1 MIRRLAL
8 PLACIAVLSGCA
20 TFTNND
26 VVASYNGTELDQAEF
41 EERYVAVAGEPVAGR
56 YLGDPARTVVNNWII
71 EQGLAEIGIVEQ
83 YEAGPDASGI
93 LCWSLIAPAD
103 LDAAQTYV
111 ERLEQGEA
119 WSDVLAADFPDVPDN
134 GNGACIAVAEL
145 GPLAPQLAGMTLD
158 DPYRVFF
165 LDDENV
171 VVLRMR
177 SAAEV
182 DPFELAGVVLRI
194 DPALLD
200 GLGALI
206 ENAVVTV
213 DPQFGRF
220 EIEAGGVVPLG

>member
-41 EERYVAVAGEPVAGR
+41 DERYLALAGEPVAGR

-71 EQGLAEIGIVEQ
+71 EQVLVEAGAVER
-83 YEAGPDASGI
+83 YESGPDASGI
-93 LCWSLIAPAD
+93 LCASLIAPTDVA
-103 LDAAQTYV
+103 AAQAYV
-111 ERLEQGEA
+111 ERLEQGDD
-119 WSDVLAADFPDVPDN
+119 WFDVLEADFPDVPDN
-134 GNGACIAVAEL
+134 GNVACIAVADL
-145 GPLAPQLAGMTLD
+145 GPLAPQVAGMTLD

-177 SAAEV
+177 PASEV
-182 DPFELAGVVLRI
+182 DPFELAGAVQRV
-194 DPALLD
+194 DPGLLD
-200 GLGALI
+200 GVGELL
-206 ENAVVTV
+206 ESAVVVV